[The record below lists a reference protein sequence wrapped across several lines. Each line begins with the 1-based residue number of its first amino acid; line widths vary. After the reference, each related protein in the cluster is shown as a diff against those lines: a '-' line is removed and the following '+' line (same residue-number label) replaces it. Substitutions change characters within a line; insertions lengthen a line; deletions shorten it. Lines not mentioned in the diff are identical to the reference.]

1 MAHANDR
8 LTRVSGGAVS
18 CVRLRRFSFLSC
30 RLHLVNFVE
39 PVGLNYSMFIP
50 TLLNQGTTAQQE
62 KWMRP
67 SQDLQIIGTYAQTE
81 MGHG

>member
-1 MAHANDR
+1 MD
-8 LTRVSGGAVS
+8 TVYST
-18 CVRLRRFSFLSC
+18 RLRRFSFLSC
-30 RLHLVNFVE
+30 RLYLANFVE

-67 SQDLQIIGTYAQTE
+67 SQELQIIGTYAQTE

>member
-1 MAHANDR
+1 MAHTNDNV
-8 LTRVSGGAVS
+8 TDWAVGAVS
-18 CVRLRRFSFLSC
+18 RGRLRCFSFLSC

-50 TLLNQGTTAQQE
+50 TLLNQGTDAQRE
-62 KWMRP
+62 KWIRP
-67 SQDLQIIGTYAQTE
+67 SQELQIIGTYAQTE